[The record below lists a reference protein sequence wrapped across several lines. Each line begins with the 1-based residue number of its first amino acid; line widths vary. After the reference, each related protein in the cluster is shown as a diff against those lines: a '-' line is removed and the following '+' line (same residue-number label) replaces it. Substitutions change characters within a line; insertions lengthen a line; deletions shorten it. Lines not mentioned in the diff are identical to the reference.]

1 MDGRVP
7 EQVFGHDQATL
18 GVILS
23 DGQGAAE
30 RDEGA
35 AKLIYVECFLSKI
48 KFEKLE
54 MNSSK

>member
-48 KFEKLE
+48 KFENLK
-54 MNSSK
+54 